1 MFFKQ
6 GPNLSGPPQ
15 PDLAN
20 LSVIDALPGDN
31 LSIVAAGPDFSDL
44 DFTVDRRDQ
53 LEAGQKLWYEVSGP
67 YHEKRVRLEI
77 IPGDVLEVR
86 GWFDGRV
93 ITLDEIGL
101 TEDDLAAMDERQNPA
116 DFFDFDAK
124 FWLFRWSREVGLFHR
139 DQPLGTGFYCWEFQE
154 QDGDRYMQVRK
165 YEGEPFAAYI
175 VNKVNPGDVTI
186 FRGK

>member
-1 MFFKQ
+1 MFFKRSNG
-6 GPNLSGPPQ
+6 GPDPQ

-20 LSVIDALPGDN
+20 LSVIDALVGDN

-67 YHEKRVRLEI
+67 YHDKRVRLEI
-77 IPGDVLEVR
+77 IPGELLEVR
-86 GWFDGRV
+86 GWFDGRI
-93 ITLDEIGL
+93 ITLDEFGL

-116 DFFDFDAK
+116 DFFDFDGK

-139 DQPLGTGFYCWEFQE
+139 DQPEGAGFYCWEFQE
-154 QDGDRYMQVRK
+154 QDGDRFMQVRK
-165 YEGEPFAAYI
+165 AEGEPFAAYI
-175 VNKVNPGDVTI
+175 SNKVNPGDVTV

>member
-53 LEAGQKLWYEVSGP
+53 L
-67 YHEKRVRLEI
+67 
-77 IPGDVLEVR
+77 
-86 GWFDGRV
+86 
-93 ITLDEIGL
+93 
-101 TEDDLAAMDERQNPA
+101 
-116 DFFDFDAK
+116 
-124 FWLFRWSREVGLFHR
+124 
-139 DQPLGTGFYCWEFQE
+139 
-154 QDGDRYMQVRK
+154 
-165 YEGEPFAAYI
+165 
-175 VNKVNPGDVTI
+175 
-186 FRGK
+186 